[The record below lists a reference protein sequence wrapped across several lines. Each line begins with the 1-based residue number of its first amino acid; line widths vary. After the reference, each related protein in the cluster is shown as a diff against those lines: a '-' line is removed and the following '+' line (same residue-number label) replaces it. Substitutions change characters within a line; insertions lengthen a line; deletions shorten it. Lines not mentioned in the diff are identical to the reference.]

1 MYKGHFWPIHVHLWR
16 WGVQNMAI
24 WGVKTGLLWQACY
37 GVRTQPGNLFM
48 CHITSHYMGKH
59 VFGPFFTYPCT
70 FMALGGPKYGHCGG
84 QNRVI
89 EAGLSHD
96 QDSVLC
102 AISLNTKHF
111 PDETPYSVT
120 SMPQQPGFY
129 PPNSHILDP
138 PSAIKV
144 PVEVKNDPYTC

>member
-1 MYKGHFWPIHVHLWR
+1 
-16 WGVQNMAI
+16 MAI
-24 WGVKTGLLWQACY
+24 WGVKTGRLWQACY

-102 AISLNTKHF
+102 AISHLITWPNMFKSHF
-111 PDETPYSVT
+111 
-120 SMPQQPGFY
+120 
-129 PPNSHILDP
+129 
-138 PSAIKV
+138 
-144 PVEVKNDPYTC
+144 